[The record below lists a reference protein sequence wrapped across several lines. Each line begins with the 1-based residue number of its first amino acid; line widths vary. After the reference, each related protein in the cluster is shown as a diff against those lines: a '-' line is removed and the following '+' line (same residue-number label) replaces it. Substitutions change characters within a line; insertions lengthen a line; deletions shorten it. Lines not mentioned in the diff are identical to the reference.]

1 MNYEKKKSFSDI
13 DAWFKKKKKQ
23 RAVTKKIAFE
33 ITIIINQMKLL
44 MYEG

>member
-1 MNYEKKKSFSDI
+1 MKRRSHFQTLMHEL
-13 DAWFKKKKKQ
+13 KKKQ
-23 RAVTKKIAFE
+23 RAVTKKNAFE